1 MKYYSDKSNENAVTV
16 SFMFFQILMTLIV
29 YGFIYTSFVAVKIAV
44 EKHGLSLVNYLPEIV
59 SLIVYFIVAIRT
71 RRMFKVKKY
80 LRAIAW
86 LMGWASL
93 IIISLY
99 FHLSQL
105 VLQ

>member
-1 MKYYSDKSNENAVTV
+1 
-16 SFMFFQILMTLIV
+16 MFFQILMTLIV

-59 SLIVYFIVAIRT
+59 SFIVYFIVAIRT

>member
-1 MKYYSDKSNENAVTV
+1 
-16 SFMFFQILMTLIV
+16 MTLIV

-44 EKHGLSLVNYLPEIV
+44 EKHGLSLVNYLPEII
-59 SLIVYFIVAIRT
+59 SLIVYFIVATRT
-71 RRMFKVKKY
+71 RRVFKSGKK

-86 LMGWASL
+86 LMGWSSL
-93 IIISLY
+93 IIVSLY